1 MANSYRFDDYGNELL
16 PETITVSQINEYVKS
31 LVEEEK
37 MLQDLYVTAEISN
50 FKLHTATGHM
60 YFTLKDEKS
69 EIKALMFR
77 TYASKIKFK
86 PENGMKVLAHA
97 RIGVYEKAGTYQ
109 LYVDSMQPDGVGSLY
124 LAYEQLKAKL
134 SDEGLFDEEH
144 KRQLP
149 KIPRRIGVIT
159 SPTGAAVRD
168 IIKVARKRW
177 NGVNL
182 LIYPSAV
189 QGSGAAEELTRGIE
203 YFNITQSVDVIIIGR
218 GGGSI
223 EDLWEFNSEQ
233 LARAIYN
240 CTIPVI
246 SAVGHEIDFTI
257 CDFVADVRAATP
269 SHAAE
274 LATPNMSQYIELIS
288 SGKMRMY
295 SALKS
300 NIDNYREQ
308 LNGLKDRRVMKNPLY
323 MFDTKK
329 MQLSANVEKLQ
340 YTMKSKISD
349 LKATLKQRAVGLNA
363 LNPLSVLLRGYSVA
377 YDSENKV
384 LKDANNVAKD
394 DKIRVKLYNG
404 AINAT
409 VDYVERE
416 EK

>member
-1 MANSYRFDDYGNELL
+1 MANSYRFDEYGNELP

-69 EIKALMFR
+69 EIKAVMFR
-77 TYASKIKFK
+77 VHASRVKFK

-109 LYVDSMQPDGVGSLY
+109 LYVDSIQPDGVGALY
-124 LAYEQLKAKL
+124 FAYEQLKNKL
-134 SDEGLFDEEH
+134 SSEGLFDEEH

-149 KIPRRIGVIT
+149 KMPNRIGIVT
-159 SPTGAAVRD
+159 SPTGAAIRD
-168 IIKVARKRW
+168 IIKVSKKRW
-177 NGVNL
+177 SGVSI

-189 QGSGAAEELTRGIE
+189 QGEGAAEELTRGIE
-203 YFNITQSVDVIIIGR
+203 YFNITKSVDVIIIGR

-223 EDLWEFNSEQ
+223 EDLWEFNDEN

-240 CTIPVI
+240 CEIPVI

-274 LATPNMSQYIELIS
+274 LATPDMAKQVDLLKN
-288 SGKMRMY
+288 GKIRMQASVNNLLEVY
-295 SALKS
+295 KERLEG
-300 NIDNYREQ
+300 IV
-308 LNGLKDRRVMKNPLY
+308 DRKIIKNPLY
-323 MFDTKK
+323 LFDAKK
-329 MQLSANVEKLQ
+329 MQLSANVEKL
-340 YTMKSKISD
+340 YYAIKSQND
-349 LKATLKQRAVGLNA
+349 ARRGLLEQKVIAINA
-363 LNPLSVLLRGYSVA
+363 LNPLSVLSRGYSVV
-377 YDSENKV
+377 YDSKNDVVNSVNKIYEN
-384 LKDANNVAKD
+384 
-394 DKIRVKLYNG
+394 DKIKIKMSNG
-404 AINAT
+404 IIGAT
-409 VDYVERE
+409 VDYIESE
-416 EK
+416 GK